1 MRNALWTPQAKFL
14 VKPVQKPLGRTFFP
28 IYGLKSREEW
38 VSHERKL
45 SMFLKQT
52 CACLKLIDVL
62 KALNATVT
70 YFDFEYAI
78 INVVL

>member
-1 MRNALWTPQAKFL
+1 MVYNQERA
-14 VKPVQKPLGRTFFP
+14 G
-28 IYGLKSREEW
+28 G
-38 VSHERKL
+38 SHERKL